1 MNFDSAPTE
10 QHTQRN
16 INRNCE
22 YASIKNKIKKYYF
35 NFKVSL
41 DSDKKEMLTKTSMI
55 FVLTFIILKSKI
67 LGSDINRYDN
77 IDKVIGERHLCPKY
91 F

>member
-1 MNFDSAPTE
+1 MNFDSALTE

-77 IDKVIGERHLCPKY
+77 IDKVIGERPSLS
-91 F
+91 

>member
-10 QHTQRN
+10 QQTQRN

-67 LGSDINRYDN
+67 LGSDINRYGN
-77 IDKVIGERHLCPKY
+77 IDKVIGERPSLS
-91 F
+91 

>member
-1 MNFDSAPTE
+1 MSRSLNFDSALTE

-41 DSDKKEMLTKTSMI
+41 DSDKKGNVDKN
-55 FVLTFIILKSKI
+55 VN
-67 LGSDINRYDN
+67 DICLNFYN
-77 IDKVIGERHLCPKY
+77 FEK
-91 F
+91 

>member
-67 LGSDINRYDN
+67 LGSDINRYGN
-77 IDKVIGERHLCPKY
+77 IDKVIGERPSLS
-91 F
+91 

>member
-10 QHTQRN
+10 QHTKRN

-67 LGSDINRYDN
+67 LGSDINRYGN
-77 IDKVIGERHLCPKY
+77 IDKVIGERPSLS
-91 F
+91 